1 VRRRQVSSR
10 REARLG
16 FEEARVDSAKI
27 RDLDARYIA
36 SVLKVR
42 FFPLIIERAEGCRI
56 TDADGVTRLDFTAGW
71 AVANLG
77 YSNARVREAVAGQF
91 GRTSFGTLTAMMSE
105 HSAVLAQ
112 RLATLVPGEFDKKVW
127 FGLHG
132 SDANDCLA
140 KLVPLATGRRRM
152 ISFIGG
158 YHGQTAGSAA
168 LSGHTAQAKA
178 GGAGNVIK
186 IPYPDPYRPV
196 LGTDRDAGDAVLDYL
211 ENYILRTICPPED
224 TAGVIVEPV
233 QSDGGDI
240 VPPPRF
246 LQGLQR
252 ICREH
257 GIMLLVDEVKIGFG
271 RSGRMFAFEH
281 FGIEPDAVS
290 LGKSMGAGM
299 PISAVVGRRELLD
312 VAPAINM
319 YTAAGNPVACAAALA
334 NLDEIERLGLAE
346 RAARTGGYLLSRL
359 RELQQRHALIGD
371 VRGLGMMLGLETVRN
386 RQTKEPADREMAKIV
401 MRAFELGL
409 VVFYG
414 GIYSNVMEIT
424 PPLIMTDAEV
434 DEGVEILDQAIGE
447 VEAGEVSDEALGE
460 YAGW

>member
-1 VRRRQVSSR
+1 M
-10 REARLG
+10 
-16 FEEARVDSAKI
+16 DTAKI
-27 RDLDARYIA
+27 MELDAKYLA
-36 SVLKVR
+36 SVMKVR
-42 FFPLIIERAEGCRI
+42 FFPLVIASADGCRI
-56 TDADGVTRLDFTAGW
+56 TDARGVTRLDFSAGW

-77 YSNARVREAVAGQF
+77 YGNPRVREAVASQF
-91 GRTSFGTLTAMMSE
+91 VRTSFGTLTSMLNEPSVQLGE
-105 HSAVLAQ
+105 
-112 RLATLVPGEFDKKVW
+112 RLAALIPGDYDHKVW
-127 FGLHG
+127 YGLHG

-158 YHGQTAGSAA
+158 YHGQTAGSAG

-178 GGAGNVIK
+178 GGGANVIK

-196 LGTDRDAGDAVLDYL
+196 FGAGRDPGDAVLDYL

-246 LQGLQR
+246 LQGLER
-252 ICREH
+252 VCRQH
-257 GIMLLVDEVKIGFG
+257 GIMLLIDEVKTGFG

-281 FGIEPDAVS
+281 FGVVPDAVS

-319 YTAAGNPVACAAALA
+319 FTMAGNPVACAAALA
-334 NLDEIERLGLAE
+334 HLDEVDRLGLVAQ
-346 RAARTGGYLLSRL
+346 AARTGDYLLARL
-359 RELQQRHALIGD
+359 RELQHRHSLIGD
-371 VRGLGMMLGLETVRN
+371 VRGLGLMLGLETVRDRTT
-386 RQTKEPADREMAKIV
+386 RQPADREMAKIV
-401 MRAFELGL
+401 YRAFELGL
-409 VVFYG
+409 IVFYG

-424 PPLIMTDAEV
+424 PPLVMTEAEV
-434 DEGVEILDQAIGE
+434 DEGVAILDQAIGE
-447 VEAGEVSDEALGE
+447 VEAGDVSDEVLGD

>member
-1 VRRRQVSSR
+1 M
-10 REARLG
+10 
-16 FEEARVDSAKI
+16 DSAMI
-27 RDLDARYIA
+27 AGLDARYLA
-36 SVLKVR
+36 SVMKVR
-42 FFPLIIERAEGCRI
+42 FFPMTIASADGCRI
-56 TDADGVTRLDFTAGW
+56 TDTDGVTRLDFTAGW

-77 YSNARVREAVAGQF
+77 YNNPRVRDAVAAQF
-91 GRTSFGTLTAMMSE
+91 ERTSFGTLTAMMNEPS
-105 HSAVLAQ
+105 V
-112 RLATLVPGEFDKKVW
+112 RLAERLIGYLPGDFDKKVW
-127 FGLHG
+127 YGLHG

-158 YHGQTAGSAA
+158 YHGQTAGSAG

-178 GGAGNVIK
+178 GGGANVVK

-196 LGTDRDAGDAVLDYL
+196 LGAHRDCSGAVLDYL

-224 TAGVIVEPV
+224 TAGIIVEPV

-240 VPPPRF
+240 VPPPGF
-246 LQGLQR
+246 LQGLQA
-252 ICREH
+252 ICRRY
-257 GIMLLVDEVKIGFG
+257 GIMLLLDEVKIGFG

-281 FGIEPDAVS
+281 FGVEPDAVS

-299 PISAVVGRRELLD
+299 PISGVVGRRELLD

-319 YTAAGNPVACAAALA
+319 YTMAGNPVACAAALA
-334 NLDEIERLGLAE
+334 GLDEIEERGLIA
-346 RAARTGGYLLSRL
+346 RAARTGDYLLNRL
-359 RELQQRHALIGD
+359 REVAGRHPLVGD
-371 VRGLGMMLGLETVRN
+371 VRGLGMMLGLETVRDPA
-386 RQTKEPADREMAKIV
+386 TKEPADREMAKIV
-401 MRAFELGL
+401 YRAFELGL

-424 PPLIMTDAEV
+424 PPLIITEAEV
-434 DEGVEILDQAIGE
+434 DEGTAILDQAISE
-447 VEAGEVSDEALGE
+447 VEEGKVGDEALGG

>member
-1 VRRRQVSSR
+1 MRN
-10 REARLG
+10 
-16 FEEARVDSAKI
+16 
-27 RDLDARYIA
+27 
-36 SVLKVR
+36 
-42 FFPLIIERAEGCRI
+42 
-56 TDADGVTRLDFTAGW
+56 
-71 AVANLG
+71 AVAT
-77 YSNARVREAVAGQF
+77 QF
-91 GRTSFGTLTAMMSE
+91 ERTSFGTLTAMMNEPS
-105 HSAVLAQ
+105 V
-112 RLATLVPGEFDKKVW
+112 RLAERLVGYMPGDFDKKAW
-127 FGLHG
+127 YGLHG

-158 YHGQTAGSAA
+158 YHGQTAGSAG

-178 GGAGNVIK
+178 GGGANVVK

-196 LGTDRDAGDAVLDYL
+196 LGSDRDCSAAVLDYL

-224 TAGVIVEPV
+224 TAGIIVEPM

-240 VPPPRF
+240 IPPPGF
-246 LQGLQR
+246 LKGLEA
-252 ICREH
+252 ICRRH
-257 GIMLLVDEVKIGFG
+257 GIMLLIDEVKIGFG

-281 FGIEPDAVS
+281 FGVEPDAVS

-319 YTAAGNPVACAAALA
+319 YTMAGNPVACAAALA
-334 NLDEIERLGLAE
+334 SLDEIEERGLIGH
-346 RAARTGGYLLSRL
+346 AARTGDYLLNRL
-359 RELQQRHALIGD
+359 REMAGRHPLVGD
-371 VRGLGMMLGLETVRN
+371 VRGLGMMLGLETVRD
-386 RQTKEPADREMAKIV
+386 RATKEPADREMAKIV
-401 MRAFELGL
+401 YRAFELGL

-424 PPLIMTDAEV
+424 PPLIMTEAEV
-434 DEGVEILDQAIGE
+434 DEGIAILDQAISE
-447 VEAGEVSDEALGE
+447 VEQGKIGDEVLGD

>member
-1 VRRRQVSSR
+1 
-10 REARLG
+10 
-16 FEEARVDSAKI
+16 VDSTKI
-27 RDLDARYIA
+27 SELDGRYLA

-42 FFPLIIERAEGCRI
+42 FFPMVIERADGCRI

-77 YSNARVREAVAGQF
+77 YNNPRVRDAVADQF
-91 GRTSFGTLTAMMSE
+91 ARTSFGTLTAMMSE
-105 HSAVLAQ
+105 QSA
-112 RLATLVPGEFDKKVW
+112 RLAERLAGLIPGDFDKKAW

-158 YHGQTAGSAA
+158 YHGQTAGSAG

-178 GGAGNVIK
+178 GGGGNVIK

-196 LGTDRDAGDAVLDYL
+196 LGSDRDPGDAVLDYL
-211 ENYILRTICPPED
+211 ESYILRTICPPED
-224 TAGVIVEPV
+224 TAGIIVEPV

-240 VPPPRF
+240 VPPPHF
-246 LQGLQR
+246 LKGLER
-252 ICREH
+252 ICRKH
-257 GIMLLVDEVKIGFG
+257 GIMFLIDEVKIGFG
-271 RSGRMFAFEH
+271 RSGHMFAFEH
-281 FGIEPDAVS
+281 FGVVPDAVS

-319 YTAAGNPVACAAALA
+319 YTMAGNPVACAAAMA
-334 NLDEIERLGLAE
+334 NLDEIERLGLVTQAG
-346 RAARTGGYLLSRL
+346 RVGSYLLNRL
-359 RELQQRHALIGD
+359 FELQQRHALIGD
-371 VRGLGMMLGLETVRN
+371 VRGLGMMLGLETVRD
-386 RQTKEPADREMAKIV
+386 RGTKEPADREMAKIV
-401 MRAFELGL
+401 MRAFQLGL

-424 PPLIMTDAEV
+424 PPLIMTEAEA
-434 DEGVEILDQAIGE
+434 DEGLAILEQAIAD
-447 VEAGEVSDEALGE
+447 VEAGKVSDEVLGE

>member
-1 VRRRQVSSR
+1 M
-10 REARLG
+10 
-16 FEEARVDSAKI
+16 DSAKI
-27 RDLDARYIA
+27 RDLDARHLA
-36 SVLKVR
+36 AVQKVR
-42 FFPLIIERAEGCRI
+42 FFPLVIESADGCRI
-56 TDADGVTRLDFTAGW
+56 TDTDGVTRLDFTAGW

-77 YSNARVREAVAGQF
+77 YNNPRVREAVAGQF
-91 GRTSFGTLTAMMSE
+91 TRTSFGTLTAMMSE
-105 HSAVLAQ
+105 PSA
-112 RLATLVPGEFDKKVW
+112 RLAERLAGLMPGDFEKKVW

-132 SDANDCLA
+132 SDANDALA

-168 LSGHTAQAKA
+168 LSGHTAQAMA
-178 GGAGNVIK
+178 GGGGNVVK

-196 LGTDRDAGDAVLDYL
+196 LGSDREVGQAVLDYL

-224 TAGVIVEPV
+224 TAGIIVEPV

-240 VPPPRF
+240 VPPPQF
-246 LQGLQR
+246 LQGLER
-252 ICREH
+252 ICRKF
-257 GIMLLVDEVKIGFG
+257 GIMLLIDEVKIGFG

-281 FGIEPDAVS
+281 FGVEPDAVS

-319 YTAAGNPVACAAALA
+319 YTMAGNPVACAAALA
-334 NLDEIERLGLAE
+334 HLDEIERLGLAA
-346 RAARTGGYLLSRL
+346 RAARTGSYLLGRL
-359 RELQQRHALIGD
+359 RELAGRHPLVGD
-371 VRGLGMMLGLETVRN
+371 VRGLGMMLGLETVRD
-386 RQTKEPADREMAKIV
+386 RETREPADREMAKIV
-401 MRAFELGL
+401 MRAFDLGL
-409 VVFYG
+409 IVFYG

-424 PPLIMTDAEV
+424 PPLIMTEAEV
-434 DEGVEILDQAIGE
+434 DEGVAILDRAITD
-447 VEAGEVSDEALGE
+447 VEAGEVSDEALGD

>member
-1 VRRRQVSSR
+1 M
-10 REARLG
+10 
-16 FEEARVDSAKI
+16 DSEKI
-27 RDLDARYIA
+27 SELDAQYLA
-36 SVLKVR
+36 DVLKVR
-42 FFPLIIERAEGCRI
+42 FFPLVIASADGCRI
-56 TDADGVTRLDFTAGW
+56 TDTAGVTRLDFTAGW

-77 YSNARVREAVAGQF
+77 YGNPRISHAVTSQF
-91 GRTSFGTLTAMMSE
+91 TRTSFGTLTAMMNE
-105 HSAVLAQ
+105 PSALLAQ
-112 RLATLVPGEFDKKVW
+112 RLAGLMPGDFEKKVW
-127 FGLHG
+127 YGLHG

-178 GGAGNVIK
+178 GGGGNVIK

-196 LGTDRDAGDAVLDYL
+196 LGADRDPAEAVLDYL

-224 TAGVIVEPV
+224 TAGIIVEPV

-240 VPPPRF
+240 VPAPGF
-246 LQGLQR
+246 LQGLER
-252 ICREH
+252 ICRRH
-257 GIMLLVDEVKIGFG
+257 GIMLLIDEVKIGFG

-281 FGIEPDAVS
+281 SGITPDAVS

-319 YTAAGNPVACAAALA
+319 YTMAGNPVACAAALA
-334 NLDEIERLGLAE
+334 HLDEIGRLGLAE
-346 RAARTGGYLLSRL
+346 RAARTGGYLLGRL
-359 RELQQRHALIGD
+359 RELQQRHPLIGD
-371 VRGLGMMLGLETVRN
+371 VRGLGMMLGLETVRD
-386 RQTKEPADREMAKIV
+386 RATREPADKEMAKIV
-401 MRAFELGL
+401 YRAFELGL
-409 VVFYG
+409 IVFYG

-424 PPLIMTDAEV
+424 PPLVMTEAEV
-434 DEGVEILDQAIGE
+434 DEGIAILDQAISE
-447 VEAGEVSDEALGE
+447 VAAGKVSDEVLGE

>member
-1 VRRRQVSSR
+1 M
-10 REARLG
+10 
-16 FEEARVDSAKI
+16 DSEKI
-27 RDLDARYIA
+27 IDLDARYLA
-36 SVLKVR
+36 SVMKVR
-42 FFPLIIERAEGCRI
+42 FFPLVIASADGCRI
-56 TDADGVTRLDFTAGW
+56 TDVSGVTRLDFTAGW

-77 YSNARVREAVAGQF
+77 YGNARVREAVASQF
-91 GRTSFGTLTAMMSE
+91 AQTSFGTLTAMLNEPSVRLGE
-105 HSAVLAQ
+105 
-112 RLATLVPGEFDKKVW
+112 RLAAMVPGDYEKKVW
-127 FGLHG
+127 YGLHG

-140 KLVPLATGRRRM
+140 KLMPLATGRKRM

-158 YHGQTAGSAA
+158 YHGQTAGSAG

-178 GGAGNVIK
+178 GGGGNVIK

-196 LGTDRDAGDAVLDYL
+196 LGADRDPADAVLDYL

-224 TAGVIVEPV
+224 TAGIIVEPM

-246 LQGLQR
+246 LQGLER
-252 ICREH
+252 ICRQH
-257 GIMLLVDEVKIGFG
+257 GIMLLIDEVKIGFG

-281 FGIEPDAVS
+281 FGVVPDAVS
-290 LGKSMGAGM
+290 LGKSMGGGM

-319 YTAAGNPVACAAALA
+319 YTMAGNPVACAAALA
-334 NLDEIERLGLAE
+334 SLDEIEERGLIGH
-346 RAARTGGYLLSRL
+346 AARTGDYLLNRL
-359 RELQQRHALIGD
+359 REVAGRHPLVGD
-371 VRGLGMMLGLETVRN
+371 VRGLGMMLGLETVRD
-386 RQTKEPADREMAKIV
+386 RATKEPADSEMAKIV
-401 MRAFELGL
+401 FRAFELGL

-424 PPLIMTDAEV
+424 PPLIMTEAEV
-434 DEGVEILDQAIGE
+434 DEGIAILDQAIGE
-447 VEAGEVSDEALGE
+447 VEEGRISDEVLGD

>member
-1 VRRRQVSSR
+1 M
-10 REARLG
+10 
-16 FEEARVDSAKI
+16 DSEKI
-27 RDLDARYIA
+27 SELDAQYLA
-36 SVLKVR
+36 DVLKVR
-42 FFPLIIERAEGCRI
+42 FFPLVIASADGCRI
-56 TDADGVTRLDFTAGW
+56 TDAAGVTRLDFTAGW

-77 YSNARVREAVAGQF
+77 YGNPRIQEAVTSQF
-91 GRTSFGTLTAMMSE
+91 ARTSFGTLTAMMNE
-105 HSAVLAQ
+105 PSALLAQ
-112 RLATLVPGEFDKKVW
+112 RLAGLMPGDFEKKVW
-127 FGLHG
+127 YGLHG

-178 GGAGNVIK
+178 GGGGNVIK

-196 LGTDRDAGDAVLDYL
+196 LGADRDPAEAVLDYL

-224 TAGVIVEPV
+224 TAGIIVEPV

-240 VPPPRF
+240 VPAPGF
-246 LQGLQR
+246 LQGLER
-252 ICREH
+252 ICRRH
-257 GIMLLVDEVKIGFG
+257 GIMLLIDEVKIGFG

-281 FGIEPDAVS
+281 SGITPDAVS

-319 YTAAGNPVACAAALA
+319 YTMAGNPVACAAALA
-334 NLDEIERLGLAE
+334 HLDEIGRLGLAE
-346 RAARTGGYLLSRL
+346 RAARTGGYLLGRL
-359 RELQQRHALIGD
+359 RELQQRHPLIGD
-371 VRGLGMMLGLETVRN
+371 VRGLGMMLGLETVRD
-386 RQTKEPADREMAKIV
+386 RATREPADKEMAKIV
-401 MRAFELGL
+401 YRAFELGL
-409 VVFYG
+409 IVFYG

-424 PPLIMTDAEV
+424 PPLVMTEDEV
-434 DEGVEILDQAIGE
+434 DEGIAVLDQAISE
-447 VEAGEVSDEALGE
+447 VAAGKVSDEVLGE

>member
-1 VRRRQVSSR
+1 M
-10 REARLG
+10 
-16 FEEARVDSAKI
+16 DSTKI
-27 RDLDARYIA
+27 RELDARYLA

-42 FFPLIIERAEGCRI
+42 FFPMVIDRADGCRI

-77 YSNARVREAVAGQF
+77 YNNPRVREVVTEQF
-91 GRTSFGTLTAMMSE
+91 ARTSFGTLTAMMSE
-105 HSAVLAQ
+105 QST
-112 RLATLVPGEFDKKVW
+112 RLAERLAGLLPGDFDKKVW

-158 YHGQTAGSAA
+158 YHGQTAGSAG

-178 GGAGNVIK
+178 GGGGNVIK

-196 LGTDRDAGDAVLDYL
+196 LGSDRDPGDAVLDYL

-224 TAGVIVEPV
+224 TAGIIVEPV

-246 LQGLQR
+246 LKGLET
-252 ICREH
+252 ICRKH
-257 GIMLLVDEVKIGFG
+257 GIMLLIDEVKIGFG
-271 RSGRMFAFEH
+271 RSGHMFAFEH
-281 FGIEPDAVS
+281 FGVEPDAVS
-290 LGKSMGAGM
+290 LGKSMGAGI

-319 YTAAGNPVACAAALA
+319 YTMAGNPVACAAALA
-334 NLDEIERLGLAE
+334 NLDEIERLELVT
-346 RAARTGGYLLSRL
+346 RAGRTGAYLLGRL
-359 RELQQRHALIGD
+359 EDLQRRHPLIGD
-371 VRGLGMMLGLETVRN
+371 VRGLGLMLGLETVRDPDS
-386 RQTKEPADREMAKIV
+386 KEPADLEMAKIV
-401 MRAFELGL
+401 MRAFDLGL
-409 VVFYG
+409 LVFYG

-424 PPLIMTDAEV
+424 PPLIMTPEEV
-434 DEGVEILDQAIGE
+434 DEGIAILDQAIGE
-447 VEAGEVSDEALGE
+447 VEAGDVSDEALGE

>member
-1 VRRRQVSSR
+1 
-10 REARLG
+10 
-16 FEEARVDSAKI
+16 VDSAKI
-27 RDLDARYIA
+27 RETDARYLA

-42 FFPLIIERAEGCRI
+42 FFPLVIERADGCRI
-56 TDADGVTRLDFTAGW
+56 TDTDGVTRLDFTAGW

-77 YSNARVREAVAGQF
+77 YNNPRVRQVVADQF
-91 GRTSFGTLTAMMSE
+91 ERTSFGTLTAMMSE
-105 HSAVLAQ
+105 QSAELAE
-112 RLATLVPGEFDKKVW
+112 RLTTLVPGDFEKKTW

-158 YHGQTAGSAA
+158 YHGQTAGSAG

-178 GGAGNVIK
+178 GGGGNVIK

-196 LGTDRDAGDAVLDYL
+196 LGSDRDAGDAVLGYL
-211 ENYILRTICPPED
+211 ENY
-224 TAGVIVEPV
+224 TAGIIVEPV

-240 VPPPRF
+240 VPPPGF
-246 LQGLQR
+246 LAGLQA
-252 ICREH
+252 ICRTH
-257 GIMLLVDEVKIGFG
+257 GIMLLIDEVKIGFG
-271 RSGRMFAFEH
+271 RSGHMFAFEH

-290 LGKSMGAGM
+290 LGKSMGGGM

-319 YTAAGNPVACAAALA
+319 YTMAGNPVACAAAMA
-334 NLDEIERLGLAE
+334 NLDEIERLGLAAQ
-346 RAARTGGYLLSRL
+346 AARVGGYLLSRL
-359 RELQQRHALIGD
+359 RELQGRHNLIGD
-371 VRGLGMMLGLETVRN
+371 VRGLGMMLGLETVRDHA
-386 RQTKEPADREMAKIV
+386 TKEPADLEMAKIV

-409 VVFYG
+409 IVFYG

-424 PPLIMTDAEV
+424 PPLIMTEAEV
-434 DEGVEILDQAIGE
+434 DEGVAILDQAIGE
-447 VEAGEVSDEALGE
+447 VEAGEVSDDVLGE

>member
-1 VRRRQVSSR
+1 M
-10 REARLG
+10 
-16 FEEARVDSAKI
+16 DSAKI
-27 RDLDARYIA
+27 RELDARLLA
-36 SVLKVR
+36 DVQKVR
-42 FFPLIIERAEGCRI
+42 FFPLVIDSAEGCRI
-56 TDADGVTRLDFTAGW
+56 TDTDGVTRLDFTAGW

-77 YSNARVREAVAGQF
+77 YSNARVREAVTSQLA
-91 GRTSFGTLTAMMSE
+91 RTSFGTLTAMMSE
-105 HSAVLAQ
+105 PAA
-112 RLATLVPGEFDKKVW
+112 RLAERLTELMPGDFEKKAW

-132 SDANDCLA
+132 SDANDALA

-168 LSGHTAQAKA
+168 LSGHTAQARA
-178 GGAGNVIK
+178 GGGGNVVK

-196 LGTDRDAGDAVLDYL
+196 LGSDREAGQAVLDYL

-224 TAGVIVEPV
+224 TAGIIVEPV

-240 VPPPRF
+240 VPPPEF
-246 LQGLQR
+246 LRGLER
-252 ICREH
+252 ICRKF
-257 GIMLLVDEVKIGFG
+257 GILLLIDEVKIGFG

-281 FGIEPDAVS
+281 FGVEPDAVS

-299 PISAVVGRRELLD
+299 PISAVVGRREILD

-319 YTAAGNPVACAAALA
+319 YTMAGNPVACAAALA
-334 NLDEIERLGLAE
+334 NLDEIERLGLAGQAE
-346 RAARTGGYLLSRL
+346 RTGSYLLRRL
-359 RELQQRHALIGD
+359 GELAGRHPLIGD
-371 VRGLGMMLGLETVRN
+371 VRGLGMMLGLETVRD
-386 RQTKEPADREMAKIV
+386 RETREPADREMAKIV

-409 VVFYG
+409 IVFYG

-424 PPLIMTDAEV
+424 PPLILTEAEA
-434 DEGVEILDQAIGE
+434 DEGVAILDQAIGD
-447 VEAGEVSDEALGE
+447 VEAGRVSDEALGE

>member
-1 VRRRQVSSR
+1 M
-10 REARLG
+10 
-16 FEEARVDSAKI
+16 EARVDSAKI
-27 RDLDARYIA
+27 RGLDARYLA

-42 FFPLIIERAEGCRI
+42 FFPLVIERAEGCRI

-77 YSNARVREAVAGQF
+77 YNNARVREAVAGQF
-91 GRTSFGTLTAMMSE
+91 ARTSFGTLTAMMSE
-105 HSAVLAQ
+105 HSARLAE
-112 RLATLVPGEFDKKVW
+112 RLATLLPGEFDKKVW

-178 GGAGNVIK
+178 GGSGNVIK

-196 LGTDRDAGDAVLDYL
+196 LGADRDPGDAVLDYL

-224 TAGVIVEPV
+224 TAGIIVEPV

-246 LQGLQR
+246 LKGLEK
-252 ICREH
+252 ICRKH
-257 GIMLLVDEVKIGFG
+257 GIMLLIDEVKIGFG
-271 RSGRMFAFEH
+271 RSGHMFAFEH
-281 FGIEPDAVS
+281 FGVAPDAVS

-312 VAPAINM
+312 FAPAINM
-319 YTAAGNPVACAAALA
+319 YTMAGNPVACAAALA
-334 NLDEIERLGLAE
+334 NLDEIERLGLVAQ
-346 RAARTGGYLLSRL
+346 AGRTGGYLLDRL
-359 RELQQRHALIGD
+359 RDLQQRHTLIGD
-371 VRGLGMMLGLETVRN
+371 VRGLGMMLGLEAVRD
-386 RQTKEPADREMAKIV
+386 RETKEPADREMAKIV

-424 PPLIMTDAEV
+424 PPLIMTPAEV
-434 DEGVEILDQAIGE
+434 DEGVAILDRAIGE
-447 VEAGEVSDEALGE
+447 VEAGEVTDEALGA

>member
-1 VRRRQVSSR
+1 M
-10 REARLG
+10 
-16 FEEARVDSAKI
+16 DTAKI
-27 RDLDARYIA
+27 AELDARHLA
-36 SVLKVR
+36 SVMKVR
-42 FFPLIIERAEGCRI
+42 FFPLTIASADGCRI
-56 TDADGVTRLDFTAGW
+56 TDTDGVTRLDFTAGW

-77 YSNARVREAVAGQF
+77 YNNPRVRDAVTEQF
-91 GRTSFGTLTAMMSE
+91 GRTSFGTLTAMINEQS
-105 HSAVLAQ
+105 V
-112 RLATLVPGEFDKKVW
+112 RLAERLSALVPGDFDKKVW
-127 FGLHG
+127 YGLHG

-158 YHGQTAGSAA
+158 YHGQTGGSAA

-178 GGAGNVIK
+178 GGGGNVVK

-196 LGTDRDAGDAVLDYL
+196 LGTGRDSADAVLSYL

-224 TAGVIVEPV
+224 TAGIIVEPV

-240 VPPPRF
+240 VPEPHF
-246 LQGLQR
+246 LKGLQA
-252 ICREH
+252 ICRRH
-257 GIMLLVDEVKIGFG
+257 GIMLLIDEVKIGFG

-281 FGIEPDAVS
+281 SGIEPDAVS
-290 LGKSMGAGM
+290 LGKSMGGGM

-319 YTAAGNPVACAAALA
+319 YTMAGNPVACAAALA
-334 NLDEIERLGLAE
+334 NLDEIEERGLCAQAE
-346 RAARTGGYLLSRL
+346 RTGGYLLAAL
-359 RELQQRHALIGD
+359 RGLQDRHPLVGD
-371 VRGLGMMLGLETVRN
+371 VRGLGMMLGLETVRD
-386 RQTKEPADREMAKIV
+386 RRTKEPADREMAKIV
-401 MRAFELGL
+401 YRAFELGL

-424 PPLIMTDAEV
+424 PPLIMTEAEV
-434 DEGVEILDQAIGE
+434 DEGVAILDQAIGE
-447 VEAGEVSDEALGE
+447 VEAGKIGDEILGD